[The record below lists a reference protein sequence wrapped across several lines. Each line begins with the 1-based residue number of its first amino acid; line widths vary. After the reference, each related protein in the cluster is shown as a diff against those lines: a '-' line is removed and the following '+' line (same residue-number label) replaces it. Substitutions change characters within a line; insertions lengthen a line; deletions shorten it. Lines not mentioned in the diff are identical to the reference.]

1 MSQWLLLSAPEFM
14 PANLRRRVG
23 ADPHQRYVSWPATAC
38 RALLPLIRS
47 CGILRVSAG
56 VR

>member
-1 MSQWLLLSAPEFM
+1 MSRWMFLSARNSCLPTC
-14 PANLRRRVG
+14 RRAG
-23 ADPHQRYVSWPATAC
+23 TDPYQCYVSWPATAC
-38 RALLPLIRS
+38 QALLPLIRS